1 MTYVNNQK
9 LWDVIAAAPLLLWF
23 GLGAVGCS
31 VKIVDLLKTQSHA
44 FAVFVQLTYLFFFLL
59 AITLLILRKPAIRKA
74 TGIGPK
80 LAGFL
85 GCILPLLVLTLP
97 RGEVSYPASVFLSAL
112 GVIGIAGSIYALL
125 WLGRSFSVLPQA
137 RGLVTDGPYRF
148 VRHPLYLAEF
158 LVIFSRALEL
168 AQPWPLLAIT
178 LAVALQISRM
188 HYEERVLSEEFPAYR
203 EYMRTT
209 ARLIPGVY

>member
-1 MTYVNNQK
+1 MIFVNNQK
-9 LWDVIAAAPLLLWF
+9 LWDVIAAAPLLLWL

-31 VKIVDLLKTQSHA
+31 FKILDFLTTRSNA
-44 FAVFVQLTYLFFFLL
+44 FAVFVQLAYLLFFLL

-74 TGIGPK
+74 RGKGPK

-85 GCILPLLVLTLP
+85 GCVLPLLVLTLP
-97 RGEVSYPASVFLSAL
+97 RGEVSYPTSALLSAL
-112 GVIGIAGSIYALL
+112 GVIGIVGSIYALL

-158 LVIFSRALEL
+158 LVIFSRAFEL
-168 AQPWPLLAIT
+168 AQPWPLLVIA
-178 LAVALQISRM
+178 LAVGLQISRM

>member
-1 MTYVNNQK
+1 MIFVNNQK

-31 VKIVDLLKTQSHA
+31 LKLFDLLNTRSNA
-44 FAVFVQLTYLFFFLL
+44 FAVFVQLAYLIFFLL
-59 AITLLILRKPAIRKA
+59 AITLLIIRKPVIRKA
-74 TGIGPK
+74 KGVGPK

-85 GCILPLLVLTLP
+85 GCLLPLMVLALP
-97 RGEVSYPASVFLSAL
+97 RGEVSNSMSVILAAF
-112 GVIGIAGSIYALL
+112 GVIGIVGSIYSLL

-158 LVIFSRALEL
+158 LVIFSRAFEL
-168 AQPWPLLAIT
+168 AQPWPIFVIALAFG
-178 LAVALQISRM
+178 AQMSRM
-188 HYEERVLSEEFPAYR
+188 IYEERILSEEFPAYR
-203 EYMRTT
+203 AYMLTT
-209 ARLIPGVY
+209 ARLIPGIY